1 MKIKNYRIRK
11 INRSADYY
19 FQTKKHKPMSTTL
32 EEKLENEARFLR
44 ISIPYD
50 KRDKYTMVSFDD
62 GIMSELECDESFVP
76 PMYDEST
83 KLLEFWIDL
92 RERKLKDWD
101 ESNGYLHVWAKVRD
115 EGAYTLY
122 DTDMKPLW
130 QIQGYV
136 PSALIPPYDM
146 GFGDYLELTIEAD
159 GTLPEW
165 QETSDFSDFL
175 VSGREPGPVMS
186 YRWNHAAT
194 AYYDVLGY
202 KLDKEEVIWLVQ
214 RLMGKYSISVEEI
227 AKNIL

>member
-1 MKIKNYRIRK
+1 
-11 INRSADYY
+11 
-19 FQTKKHKPMSTTL
+19 MSTTL
-32 EEKLENEARFLR
+32 NEKLENEARFLR

-50 KRDKYTMVSFDD
+50 KRDNYTSISFDD
-62 GIMSELECDESFVP
+62 GLMPKLEYDESFVP

-92 RERKLKDWD
+92 REKKLKDWD
-101 ESNGYLHVWAKVRD
+101 KNNGYLHVWAKVRD
-115 EGAYTLY
+115 EGTYTLY
-122 DTDMKPLW
+122 DNDMKPLW

-146 GFGDYLELTIEAD
+146 GFSDYLELTIETD

-165 QETSDFSDFL
+165 QKMPDLSDFL
-175 VSGREPGPVMS
+175 VRGREPGPVMS
-186 YRWNHAAT
+186 YKWNHAAT

-214 RLMGKYSISVEEI
+214 RLMGKYDLSGEEVG
-227 AKNIL
+227 K

>member
-1 MKIKNYRIRK
+1 
-11 INRSADYY
+11 
-19 FQTKKHKPMSTTL
+19 MSTTL
-32 EEKLENEARFLR
+32 KEKLENEARFLR

-50 KRDKYTMVSFDD
+50 KRDNYTSISFDD
-62 GIMSELECDESFVP
+62 GLMPKLECDESFVP

-92 RERKLKDWD
+92 REKKLKDWD
-101 ESNGYLHVWAKVRD
+101 ENNGYLHVWAKVRD

-122 DTDMKPLW
+122 DKDMKPLW

-165 QETSDFSDFL
+165 QETPDFSDFL
-175 VSGREPGPVMS
+175 VSGREPGPVIS
-186 YRWNHAAT
+186 HKWNHAAA
-194 AYYDVLGY
+194 AYYDVLGC
-202 KLDKEEVIWLVQ
+202 KLDKEEVVWLVQ
-214 RLMGKYSISVEEI
+214 RLMGKYSIGAEEV
-227 AKNIL
+227 AEDVS

>member
-1 MKIKNYRIRK
+1 
-11 INRSADYY
+11 
-19 FQTKKHKPMSTTL
+19 MSTTL
-32 EEKLENEARFLR
+32 KEKLENEVRFLR

-50 KRDKYTMVSFDD
+50 KRNNYELISFDD
-62 GIMSELECDESFVP
+62 GLMSELECDESFVP

-92 RERKLKDWD
+92 REKKLKDWD
-101 ESNGYLHVWAKVRD
+101 ENNGYLHVWAKVRD
-115 EGAYTLY
+115 EGTYTLY
-122 DTDMKPLW
+122 DKDMKPLW
-130 QIQGYV
+130 QILGYV
-136 PSALIPPYDM
+136 PSALIPPYNM

-165 QETSDFSDFL
+165 QETPDFSDFL

-186 YRWNHAAT
+186 YRWNHVAT

-214 RLMGKYSISVEEI
+214 RLMGKYGLSGEEVGI
-227 AKNIL
+227 

>member
-1 MKIKNYRIRK
+1 
-11 INRSADYY
+11 
-19 FQTKKHKPMSTTL
+19 
-32 EEKLENEARFLR
+32 
-44 ISIPYD
+44 
-50 KRDKYTMVSFDD
+50 MVSFDD
-62 GIMSELECDESFVP
+62 GVMSELECDESFVP
-76 PMYDEST
+76 PMYDEKT
-83 KLLEFWIDL
+83 KLLEFWVDL
-92 RERKLKDWD
+92 RERKVKDWV
-101 ESNGYLHVWAKVRD
+101 ESYGYLRIWAKVRD

-136 PSALIPPYDM
+136 PNALIPPYDM

-159 GTLPEW
+159 GTLPQWHEK
-165 QETSDFSDFL
+165 TDFSDFL

-214 RLMGKYSISVEEI
+214 RLVGKYGLSGDEVTTETT
-227 AKNIL
+227 

>member
-1 MKIKNYRIRK
+1 
-11 INRSADYY
+11 
-19 FQTKKHKPMSTTL
+19 MSTTL
-32 EEKLENEARFLR
+32 KEKLENEARFLR

-92 RERKLKDWD
+92 RERKLKGWD

-159 GTLPEW
+159 GTLPQWHEK
-165 QETSDFSDFL
+165 SDFSDFL

-214 RLMGKYSISVEEI
+214 RLMGKYSISSEEVVEDV
-227 AKNIL
+227 

>member
-1 MKIKNYRIRK
+1 
-11 INRSADYY
+11 
-19 FQTKKHKPMSTTL
+19 MSTTL
-32 EEKLENEARFLR
+32 KEKPENEARFLR

-101 ESNGYLHVWAKVRD
+101 ESNGYLHIWAKVRD

-214 RLMGKYSISVEEI
+214 RLMVKYSISVGEVAE
-227 AKNIL
+227 AVS

>member
-1 MKIKNYRIRK
+1 
-11 INRSADYY
+11 
-19 FQTKKHKPMSTTL
+19 MSTTL
-32 EEKLENEARFLR
+32 KEKLENEARFLR

-101 ESNGYLHVWAKVRD
+101 ESNGYLHIWAKVRD

-122 DTDMKPLW
+122 NTDMKPLW

-136 PSALIPPYDM
+136 PNALIPPYDM

-159 GTLPEW
+159 GTLPQWHEK
-165 QETSDFSDFL
+165 TDFSDFL
-175 VSGREPGPVMS
+175 VSGREPGPVTS

-214 RLMGKYSISVEEI
+214 RLMGKHSISAEEVVEGVS
-227 AKNIL
+227 

>member
-1 MKIKNYRIRK
+1 
-11 INRSADYY
+11 
-19 FQTKKHKPMSTTL
+19 MSITL
-32 EEKLENEARFLR
+32 KEKLENEVRFLR

-50 KRDKYTMVSFDD
+50 KRDNHTMVSFDD
-62 GIMSELECDESFVP
+62 GLMSEFECDESFAP

-101 ESNGYLHVWAKVRD
+101 ESNGYLHIWAKVRD

-146 GFGDYLELTIEAD
+146 GFGDYLELTIESD
-159 GTLPEW
+159 GTLPQW
-165 QETSDFSDFL
+165 HDTPDFSDFL

-194 AYYDVLGY
+194 AYYGVLGY

-214 RLMGKYSISVEEI
+214 RLMGKYSISSEEVV
-227 AKNIL
+227 KDVS

>member
-1 MKIKNYRIRK
+1 
-11 INRSADYY
+11 
-19 FQTKKHKPMSTTL
+19 MSTTL
-32 EEKLENEARFLR
+32 KEKLENEVRFLR

-50 KRDKYTMVSFDD
+50 KRDNHTMVSFDD
-62 GIMSELECDESFVP
+62 GLMSEFECDESLAP
-76 PMYDEST
+76 PMYDEKT

-115 EGAYTLY
+115 EGTYTLY

-136 PSALIPPYDM
+136 PNALIPPYDM
-146 GFGDYLELTIEAD
+146 GFDDYLELTIEAD

-165 QETSDFSDFL
+165 QKAPDFSDFL
-175 VSGREPGPVMS
+175 VRGREPGPVIS
-186 YRWNHAAT
+186 YKWNHAAT
-194 AYYDVLGY
+194 AYYGVLGY

-214 RLMGKYSISVEEI
+214 RMMGKYSISMEKVAEEVS
-227 AKNIL
+227 

>member
-1 MKIKNYRIRK
+1 
-11 INRSADYY
+11 
-19 FQTKKHKPMSTTL
+19 MSTTL
-32 EEKLENEARFLR
+32 KEKLENEVRFLR

-50 KRDKYTMVSFDD
+50 KRDNHTMVSFDD
-62 GIMSELECDESFVP
+62 GLMSEFECDESLAP
-76 PMYDEST
+76 PMYDEKT

-115 EGAYTLY
+115 EGTYTLY
-122 DTDMKPLW
+122 DNDMKPLW

-165 QETSDFSDFL
+165 QKAPDFSDFL
-175 VSGREPGPVMS
+175 VRGRDPGPVIS
-186 YRWNHAAT
+186 YKWNHAAT

-214 RLMGKYSISVEEI
+214 RMMWKYSISVEKVAEEVS
-227 AKNIL
+227 

>member
-1 MKIKNYRIRK
+1 
-11 INRSADYY
+11 
-19 FQTKKHKPMSTTL
+19 MSTTL
-32 EEKLENEARFLR
+32 KEKLENEARLLR

-101 ESNGYLHVWAKVRD
+101 ESNGYLHIWAKVRD

-136 PSALIPPYDM
+136 PNALIPPYDM

-159 GTLPEW
+159 GTLPQWHEKT
-165 QETSDFSDFL
+165 EFSDFL
-175 VSGREPGPVMS
+175 VSGREPGPVTS
-186 YRWNHAAT
+186 YKWNHAAT
-194 AYYDVLGY
+194 AYYDVLSY
-202 KLDKEEVIWLVQ
+202 KLDKEEVIWLAQ
-214 RLMGKYSISVEEI
+214 RLMGKYSISSEEV
-227 AKNIL
+227 AEGVS

>member
-1 MKIKNYRIRK
+1 
-11 INRSADYY
+11 
-19 FQTKKHKPMSTTL
+19 MSTTL
-32 EEKLENEARFLR
+32 KEKLENEVRFLR

-50 KRDKYTMVSFDD
+50 KRDNHTMVSFDD
-62 GIMSELECDESFVP
+62 GLMSEFECDESLAP
-76 PMYDEST
+76 PMYDEKT

-115 EGAYTLY
+115 EGTYTLY
-122 DTDMKPLW
+122 DNEMKPLW

-165 QETSDFSDFL
+165 QKAPDFSDFL
-175 VSGREPGPVMS
+175 VRGRDPGPVIS
-186 YRWNHAAT
+186 YKWNHAAT

-214 RLMGKYSISVEEI
+214 RMMWKYSISVEKVAEEVS
-227 AKNIL
+227 